1 MGRQLELEVAREK
14 SREERIKQ
22 RDLMKTER
30 EHRAVERELG
40 RKITRNSYEANDR
53 DFPEYEKNVEEDSAN
68 TSDKYVLSTSLKGH
82 SDDSEEDV
90 SYQPLMEK
98 WSGSASSTNVHKK
111 SRSGGSFANALLR
124 VGTKSTKDSTLDK
137 PVQRKPGRLLE
148 TAGRSLLQKRAS
160 ITAPTLSSSIA
171 SSHSS
176 FGRLKEGGSGL
187 MSTNNTVFNSL
198 SISSNKLSLSF
209 GLYGG
214 HLSVDH
220 GGTLKQIS
228 TISEGDEEGRGS
240 TRNIGGCFSQAIS
253 SDPMLP
259 HVTQDDENGAIVD
272 KSAEKRQQPC
282 FTKKVFSNWG
292 GEFFKKNL
300 DYRANTN
307 KILEKMNLTK
317 EKQMS
322 ITSAL
327 KNSETMSSGER
338 KKDILGSGSNLVS
351 K

>member
-1 MGRQLELEVAREK
+1 
-14 SREERIKQ
+14 
-22 RDLMKTER
+22 
-30 EHRAVERELG
+30 
-40 RKITRNSYEANDR
+40 
-53 DFPEYEKNVEEDSAN
+53 
-68 TSDKYVLSTSLKGH
+68 
-82 SDDSEEDV
+82 
-90 SYQPLMEK
+90 MEK
-98 WSGSASSTNVHKK
+98 WSGSASSNTGHKK
-111 SRSGGSFANALLR
+111 NRSGGSFANALLR

-160 ITAPTLSSSIA
+160 ITAPNSSSSIA
-171 SSHSS
+171 SNHSS
-176 FGRLKEGGSGL
+176 MGKLKEGGSGL

-228 TISEGDEEGRGS
+228 TIAEGAKEGRGS
-240 TRNIGGCFSQAIS
+240 TQNIGGCFPQTIS
-253 SDPMLP
+253 STPTLLQ
-259 HVTQDDENGAIVD
+259 VTQDDENGAIVD
-272 KSAEKRQQPC
+272 KSAEKRQPC

-317 EKQMS
+317 EKQIPM
-322 ITSAL
+322 TSPL
-327 KNSETMSSGER
+327 KNSETTSSGER
-338 KKDILGSGSNLVS
+338 KKDILGSSSNMVS

>member
-1 MGRQLELEVAREK
+1 
-14 SREERIKQ
+14 
-22 RDLMKTER
+22 MKAER

-40 RKITRNSYEANDR
+40 RKLLRDSYEGKDG
-53 DFPEYEKNVEEDSAN
+53 DFPEYEKIVEDSAN
-68 TSDKYVLSTSLKGH
+68 TSDKCDLPISLKEH

-98 WSGSASSTNVHKK
+98 WSGSASSNTGHKK
-111 SRSGGSFANALLR
+111 NRSGGSFANALLR

-160 ITAPTLSSSIA
+160 ITAPNSSSCVA
-171 SSHSS
+171 SNHSS
-176 FGRLKEGGSGL
+176 IGKLEGSGL

-220 GGTLKQIS
+220 GGTLKH
-228 TISEGDEEGRGS
+228 ISEGAKEGRGS
-240 TRNIGGCFSQAIS
+240 TQNIGGCFPQAIS
-253 SDPMLP
+253 STPTLLQ
-259 HVTQDDENGAIVD
+259 VTQDDENGAIVD

-317 EKQMS
+317 EKQISM
-322 ITSAL
+322 TSPL
-327 KNSETMSSGER
+327 KNSETTSSGER
-338 KKDILGSGSNLVS
+338 KKDIFGSGSNMVS

>member
-1 MGRQLELEVAREK
+1 MEGDSSK
-14 SREERIKQ
+14 ERSNIYGPP
-22 RDLMKTER
+22 MK
-30 EHRAVERELG
+30 
-40 RKITRNSYEANDR
+40 
-53 DFPEYEKNVEEDSAN
+53 
-68 TSDKYVLSTSLKGH
+68 LSSLKED

-90 SYQPLMEK
+90 SYEPSMENLT
-98 WSGSASSTNVHKK
+98 GSASSTTGNKK
-111 SRSGGSFANALLR
+111 GRSGGSFANALLR

-160 ITAPTLSSSIA
+160 ITAATSSS
-171 SSHSS
+171 SSTSTKS
-176 FGRLKEGGSGL
+176 ITGRFKDGGRSV
-187 MSTNNTVFNSL
+187 MATNNAIFNSL

-220 GGTLKQIS
+220 GGPLKQIS
-228 TISEGDEEGRGS
+228 TISEGSKDERCSTQTAGS
-240 TRNIGGCFSQAIS
+240 FTRS
-253 SDPMLP
+253 SASTPTLLQVP
-259 HVTQDDENGAIVD
+259 QDDENGAIVE
-272 KSAEKRQQPC
+272 KSAEKRQSC

-317 EKQMS
+317 EKQIS
-322 ITSAL
+322 LNSPLKSSEAL
-327 KNSETMSSGER
+327 NSGGER
-338 KKDILGSGSNLVS
+338 MKDILGSGSNLVT